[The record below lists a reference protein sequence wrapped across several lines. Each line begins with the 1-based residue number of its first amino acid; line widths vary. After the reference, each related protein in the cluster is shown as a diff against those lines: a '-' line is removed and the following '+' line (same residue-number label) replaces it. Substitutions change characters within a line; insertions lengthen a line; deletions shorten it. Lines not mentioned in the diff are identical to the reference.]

1 MANEVEENQKAEDKR
16 RVCVKKKNMVNSRE
30 KWSKMRIE
38 ICQLNLAV

>member
-1 MANEVEENQKAEDKR
+1 MANEVEENQTAEDKR
-16 RVCVKKKNMVNSRE
+16 RVCVKKNMVNSQE

>member
-1 MANEVEENQKAEDKR
+1 MANEVEENQKAEGKR
-16 RVCVKKKNMVNSRE
+16 RECVKKNMVNSRE